1 MNATT
6 QHALEATIATIETTR
21 PGKLPWPCLS
31 ATGPIITDTAKNA
44 APANNH
50 CHHFMLDGLTRTP
63 PHGMLRNCS
72 AAADEVDD
80 FVGVVW
86 LDGGFG
92 PSGSGENVAIA
103 FDGDALD
110 VDAEMLDKLKD
121 VQA

>member
-1 MNATT
+1 
-6 QHALEATIATIETTR
+6 
-21 PGKLPWPCLS
+21 
-31 ATGPIITDTAKNA
+31 
-44 APANNH
+44 
-50 CHHFMLDGLTRTP
+50 
-63 PHGMLRNCS
+63 MLRNCS

-121 VQA
+121 VQAVGNVAGFAVDGDGQDITSRELALYFSARTFANSTSLARKEPLLYCAG